1 MTGNST
7 DGEGGS
13 IELFAGSS
21 AVTTVYSRSRIEG
34 VDGPDVS
41 LKAGDAISQKS
52 TGGNV
57 MLFAGH
63 GTNYDR
69 WDGGNGGNIE
79 LIAGA
84 GHGHNRETDFGG
96 DVIITGGASAFSN
109 GGSFSMKSG
118 PGLEGSSGNVTIVS
132 DNSGRVGVSGSVN
145 VSSGFSRWGSSGDIT
160 LKTGE
165 ALKYGHAGDIVLEV
179 GNTNADETDGGNIY
193 AIAGASSSMFGK
205 SSLLCSPCRL
215 EQQLYLIAIIYYC
228 QLLGEAC
235 FSKVVKGGTHQFMM
249 ELMADL

>member
-1 MTGNST
+1 VSRQGCHPINACDSQCTTASLLHLSSALMTGNST

-63 GTNYDR
+63 GTNQDR
-69 WDGGNGGNIE
+69 WDGGNGGSIE

-109 GGSFSMKSG
+109 GGSFLMKSG
-118 PGLEGSSGNVTIVS
+118 PSLEGSSGNVTIVS
-132 DNSGRVGVSGSVN
+132 DNSGRVGVSGSLN
-145 VSSGFSRWGSSGDIT
+145 VSSGFSRWGSSGDIMI
-160 LKTGE
+160 KTGE
-165 ALKYGHAGDIVLEV
+165 ALKYGHGGDIVLEV
-179 GNTNADETDGGNIY
+179 GNTNAEETDGGNIY

-205 SSLLCSPCRL
+205 S
-215 EQQLYLIAIIYYC
+215 
-228 QLLGEAC
+228 
-235 FSKVVKGGTHQFMM
+235 
-249 ELMADL
+249 